1 MRGSGPVPQGKLVSF
16 MLITAL
22 HGLAMAIADA
32 VPGVS
37 GGTIGFILGFYDKFI
52 TSLHNL
58 LSRDKKERVDA
69 VKYLLKLGI
78 GWVIGFVLSMLLL
91 KNLFEQHVYIMCSAF
106 IGLTV
111 AAIPFII
118 IAEKDNLKGKYYN
131 IVWTVVGAG
140 LVVGITMLRYV
151 EGLNLSVSFVDG
163 IQGWQYLY
171 VFVVGFVAISAMMLP
186 GLSGSSVMLIFG
198 VYYPAIAAAHEIL
211 HFNGN
216 LGRTILGMLPMG
228 VGLIAGILVSVKGV
242 KTAFEKHR
250 SAAVYCVLGMTAAS
264 VFPICVAP
272 GSILHQI
279 SADEAAY
286 YSPMTLVPFKENSIN
301 VVAFIVGAAVI
312 VGLEILRLKLGKK
325 AEGDKAGE
333 N

>member
-151 EGLNLSVSFVDG
+151 EGLNLNVSFVDG

-228 VGLIAGILVSVKGV
+228 VGLI
-242 KTAFEKHR
+242 F
-250 SAAVYCVLGMTAAS
+250 
-264 VFPICVAP
+264 
-272 GSILHQI
+272 
-279 SADEAAY
+279 
-286 YSPMTLVPFKENSIN
+286 
-301 VVAFIVGAAVI
+301 
-312 VGLEILRLKLGKK
+312 
-325 AEGDKAGE
+325 
-333 N
+333 